1 MSVTEEIKAR
11 LDIVNFLSQYMNLKK
26 AGRNYTGLCPFHAEK
41 TPSFVVFPES
51 QNWRCFGACGE
62 GGDIFNFLMKREG
75 LDFASALRTLADK
88 AGVQLQERTP
98 EQSKRDEQLDRMRGL
113 LEETARFFH
122 DRLLKGQDAEHAR
135 AYARKRGL
143 SGKTLAEFKIGYAP
157 GDWRQ
162 ALDHL
167 KSLGYDEKE
176 IVEAGVAT
184 HNEEKDS
191 VYDRFRNR
199 LIIPI
204 CDGRGQVIAFG
215 GRVLS
220 SDDNPKYLNS
230 PQTALFDKGSTLF
243 ALHLARRTIRE
254 NETAV
259 IVEGYMD
266 AIQAHQGGFS
276 NVVAQMG
283 TALTEAQLRQLSK
296 YARRLILALDPD
308 AAGVQATLRG
318 VEVARKTLG
327 DSSVVFDPRGM
338 LRQAGKLDVEILIM
352 TLPDGQD
359 PDDLIRDNPHGW
371 GQLVENAE
379 PVVDYVI
386 AAGTADITTR
396 STFTDCEQVARDL
409 LPILLATENDL
420 QQHYNIQRLA
430 LRLRLDERTLIQW
443 AQQQR
448 GQSGRII
455 LKDQQKDQRQP
466 FTAPGAAASPA
477 AVADGQTGADAQRAG
492 GKESTRP
499 GLALERYCLG
509 MLIQQPRLWALSNRR
524 LRELAGEIGTTQ
536 EVLSPLVPEDFS
548 ESDHRMIFEAL
559 QAALEQDEIEYM
571 AYLEQHLPYDLF
583 NEVERLTGEVELMR
597 VYRDKH
603 LPRAMEHDLDAVI
616 FEVEKTHSLMANL
629 QSEQPQMLLEH
640 KVLELRRR
648 RLARENQ
655 DIQFLQQE
663 AEPGAAE
670 AYDRQVSRNKLA
682 IRYIDN
688 VLRSSSS
695 SSTGASSSSKLGVKG
710 GATRRG

>member
-220 SDDNPKYLNS
+220 SDDNPKYRNS

-296 YARRLILALDPD
+296 YARRLVLALDPD

-327 DSSVVFDPRGM
+327 DSGLVFDPRGM
-338 LRQAGKLDVEILIM
+338 LRQSGKLDVEILIM
-352 TLPDGQD
+352 TLPDAQD
-359 PDDLIRDNPHGW
+359 PDDLIRDNPDGW
-371 GQLVENAE
+371 RQLVENAE
-379 PVVDYVI
+379 SVVDYVI
-386 AAGTADITTR
+386 AAGTAHITPK
-396 STFTDCEQVARDL
+396 STFTDREQVARDL

-448 GQSGRII
+448 GQAGRII
-455 LKDQQKDQRQP
+455 LKEQQKDQRPSSRPAPAPEGQAGDDVQP
-466 FTAPGAAASPA
+466 EG
-477 AVADGQTGADAQRAG
+477 
-492 GKESTRP
+492 TRP

-509 MLIQQPRLWALSNRR
+509 MLIQQPRLWALANRR
-524 LRELAGEIGTTQ
+524 L
-536 EVLSPLVPEDFS
+536 
-548 ESDHRMIFEAL
+548 
-559 QAALEQDEIEYM
+559 
-571 AYLEQHLPYDLF
+571 
-583 NEVERLTGEVELMR
+583 
-597 VYRDKH
+597 
-603 LPRAMEHDLDAVI
+603 
-616 FEVEKTHSLMANL
+616 
-629 QSEQPQMLLEH
+629 
-640 KVLELRRR
+640 
-648 RLARENQ
+648 
-655 DIQFLQQE
+655 
-663 AEPGAAE
+663 
-670 AYDRQVSRNKLA
+670 
-682 IRYIDN
+682 
-688 VLRSSSS
+688 
-695 SSTGASSSSKLGVKG
+695 
-710 GATRRG
+710 